1 MNKSGSQSLG
11 KHMISLGAGTILY
24 MIVGFIGTPI
34 ITRLVDPTAYGRMS
48 MLSVYSSFGMM
59 LCGLG
64 LDQTLVR
71 FFYQSDELAYKRKL
85 LKTCFKYS
93 VIALITLIVI
103 CSIYLAVAVKY
114 RFTYIQV
121 DELPLMLL
129 NVFSLLLS
137 RYVMLTLRLTYKT
150 KEYSLVNILHKV
162 LYIFITVVLV
172 IMLKR
177 YHFACLAIA
186 TITSTLISAAIGV
199 GINSELWQSKGEY
212 TALPYDSMTLLKYGL
227 PLMLSSGISVVFN
240 ALDKLALSKYCSL
253 ADVGVYASAMNIM
266 AIFSIVKTTFTALW
280 MPSAVEHYERD
291 ASNKLFYQKGNA
303 IISCVMIIFG
313 AGVVLCKDLI
323 VLLLGSEY
331 SGAAAIIPFLM
342 FEPIMYTISESTA
355 TGIAIS
361 KKSGYQVIVSA
372 GACILNLIGNVVLTP
387 SLGGRGAA
395 LSTAIA
401 YIMFFALR
409 TGLANRVFFVEYHL
423 TRFTLLVVMLF
434 AFAFYGSLTVFSWKY
449 LVFFGAIFATAL
461 LVYAEYISEIVKM
474 AKSFL
479 QRIRR

>member
-1 MNKSGSQSLG
+1 MKKSGSHSLG

-85 LKTCFKYS
+85 LKTCLKYS
-93 VIALITLIVI
+93 VVALTTLIVI
-103 CSIYLAVAVKY
+103 CCICLAVAVKY
-114 RFTYIQV
+114 GFVNVQV
-121 DELPLMLL
+121 DELLLLLL

-150 KEYSLVNILHKV
+150 KAYSIVNTLHKV
-162 LYIFITVVLV
+162 LYVLITVILV

-186 TITSTLISAAIGV
+186 TITSTLISAAIGI
-199 GINSELWQSKGEY
+199 GINSELWQSKSEC
-212 TALPYDSMTLLKYGL
+212 TTLPYDSMTLLKYGL

-240 ALDKLALSKYCSL
+240 ALDKLALNKYCSL
-253 ADVGVYASAMNIM
+253 SDVGVYASAMNIM

-291 ASNKLFYQKGNA
+291 AGNKVFYQKGNA
-303 IISCVMIIFG
+303 IISCLMIIFG
-313 AGVVLCKDLI
+313 AGVILCKDLI
-323 VLLLGSEY
+323 VLLLGDEY
-331 SGAAAIIPFLM
+331 SGAAAIIPLLM

-361 KKSGYQVIVSA
+361 KKSGYQVIVSG
-372 GACILNLIGNVVLTP
+372 GACILNLVGNMVLTP
-387 SLGGRGAA
+387 CLGGRGAA
-395 LSTAIA
+395 LSTALA
-401 YIMFFALR
+401 YILFFVLR
-409 TGLANRVFFVEYHL
+409 TRLANRAFFVEYHL
-423 TRFTLLVVMLF
+423 RRFAILVVMLF
-434 AFAFYGSLTVFSWKY
+434 AFAVYGSLTAFSWKY
-449 LVFFGAIFATAL
+449 LVFFTAICGITL
-461 LVYAEYISEIVKM
+461 LVYREYVLEILSM
-474 AKSFL
+474 AKRFFY
-479 QRIRR
+479 RIGK